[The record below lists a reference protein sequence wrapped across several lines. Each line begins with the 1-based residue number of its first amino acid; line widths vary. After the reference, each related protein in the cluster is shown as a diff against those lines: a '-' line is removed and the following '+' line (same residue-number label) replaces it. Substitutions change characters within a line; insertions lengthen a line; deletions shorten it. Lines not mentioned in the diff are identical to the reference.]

1 MTPEPL
7 PPDLI
12 APAQAEPT
20 EPTLPPADPP
30 QESYPFWGYL
40 DLLAFILIAI
50 FGLVAESLLLRLFVS
65 PAKLDKIFV
74 LLPAQFLLY
83 AFLLGTLAFMFRR
96 YYGQP
101 LWRSLRW
108 VPSGLSIPFMATCGI
123 LAAFGAIVGSV
134 LLRTPDMDSPM
145 KTLLSDPTSVIFIA
159 VLGVTL
165 APICEEIL
173 FRGFLQ
179 PLLVRSLGAVGGILL
194 ASVPFGLLHL
204 QEYGNSWR
212 HALLISLAGV
222 SFGWMRQC
230 TGSTKAAAVMHASYN
245 GVFFLLLAAQQAAM
259 HGRWAGYTK

>member
-7 PPDLI
+7 PPDLV
-12 APAQAEPT
+12 APT
-20 EPTLPPADPP
+20 EPLPPVADPP
-30 QESYPFWGYL
+30 RESYPFWGYL

-50 FGLVAESLLLRLFVS
+50 FGLVVESLLLRSFVS

-101 LWRSLRW
+101 FWRSLRW
-108 VPSGLSIPFMATCGI
+108 VPSGLSTPFMATCGI
-123 LAAFGAIVGSV
+123 LAAFGVIVGSV
-134 LLRTPDMDSPM
+134 LLRTPDIDSPM
-145 KTLLSDPTSVIFIA
+145 KALLSDPSSVIFIA

-179 PLLVRSLGAVGGILL
+179 PLLVRSLGAAGGILL
-194 ASVPFGLLHL
+194 ASIPFGLLHL

-212 HALLISLAGV
+212 HALLISLAGA
-222 SFGWMRQC
+222 SFGWMRYR

-245 GVFFLLLAAQQAAM
+245 SVFFLLLAAQQAAM
-259 HGRWAGYTK
+259 HGRWTGYAR